1 MGWGALIEEAVSA
14 AESDMSRVQA
24 AAEAI
29 NTAIGK
35 ARPLLTSGTWKGP
48 PATAWIGDWNGF
60 YKSVQSMLGGLP
72 AAESAVV
79 SKVQTDMEA
88 QARKHSGQPVPS

>member
-14 AESDMSRVQA
+14 AEDDMSRVQA

-35 ARPLLTSGTWKGP
+35 VRPLLTKGTWDGP

-60 YKSVQSMLGGLP
+60 YQSVQSMLGGLP
-72 AAESAVV
+72 AAEAAVV

-88 QARKHSGQPVPS
+88 QARKHAGQPVPS